1 LASSGTGLYVFIVML
16 LAQTEK
22 GTFTDFTPA
31 CQPSRPWIS
40 RQLRCLMDSDL
51 SRVLNTLGLVSVS
64 LCSKRPINS
73 LLLYVV
79 VTTQDF
85 LDFINAVT
93 GRT

>member
-1 LASSGTGLYVFIVML
+1 
-16 LAQTEK
+16 
-22 GTFTDFTPA
+22 
-31 CQPSRPWIS
+31 
-40 RQLRCLMDSDL
+40 MDSDL